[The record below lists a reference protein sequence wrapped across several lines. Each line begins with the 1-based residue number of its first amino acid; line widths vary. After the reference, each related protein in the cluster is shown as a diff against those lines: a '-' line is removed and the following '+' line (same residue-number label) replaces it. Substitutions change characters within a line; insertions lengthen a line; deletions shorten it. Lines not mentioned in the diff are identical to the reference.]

1 MFLGTKEIRH
11 ARGRFGLITSVVG
24 LITLLLIMLT
34 GLTNGLGKENTSA
47 LENLGADRIIFHTP
61 SGKPS
66 FSDSQVSEEELK
78 YWAQVPGVGE
88 VEALGVAQTRMEAGN
103 GEAEPIALFAR
114 EGISGVG
121 VPAGVAEDLGVS
133 SGDVVR
139 LNGQELR
146 VSDSTTDYGSYSHLP
161 VAVVGID
168 TWAELYHS
176 DAAGT
181 VLLVRGELDNSA
193 WEKAAA
199 AAPSGDVGESS
210 AATLKQAF
218 GALPAYQAERSSLVS
233 MQGFLYVISAL
244 VTISFLTVWTM
255 QRSRELSV
263 LRALGA
269 PLPYLFKDALGQAA
283 VVLGFGVLAGAT
295 LGTALGFL
303 ATRSPVPFDLS
314 ATAVLVP
321 CMGIW
326 VLGLAGA
333 VVATRSINSLNPVSA
348 LGGVA

>member
-78 YWAQVPGVGE
+78 YWAQVPGVEE

-139 LNGQELR
+139 LNGRELG
-146 VSDSTTDYGSYSHLP
+146 VSDSSTDYGSYSHLP

-303 ATRSPVPFDLS
+303 ASRSPVPFDLS
-314 ATAVLVP
+314 AAAVLVP
-321 CMGIW
+321 CVGIW

>member
-139 LNGQELR
+139 LNGQELG

-199 AAPSGDVGESS
+199 AAPSADVGESS

-283 VVLGFGVLAGAT
+283 LVLGFGVLAGAT

-303 ATRSPVPFDLS
+303 ASRSPVPFDLS

-321 CMGIW
+321 CLGIW

>member
-66 FSDSQVSEEELK
+66 FSDSQVSDEELK
-78 YWAQVPGVGE
+78 YWAQVPGVEE

-139 LNGQELR
+139 LNGQELG

-176 DAAGT
+176 DGAGT

-199 AAPSGDVGESS
+199 AAPSADVGESS

-314 ATAVLVP
+314 AAAVLVP
-321 CMGIW
+321 CVGIW

>member
-78 YWAQVPGVGE
+78 YWAQVPGVEE

-139 LNGQELR
+139 LNGQELG

-176 DAAGT
+176 DGAGT

-314 ATAVLVP
+314 AAAVLVP
-321 CMGIW
+321 CVGIW

>member
-78 YWAQVPGVGE
+78 YWAQVPGVEE

-114 EGISGVG
+114 EEISGVG

-139 LNGQELR
+139 LNGQELG

-314 ATAVLVP
+314 APAVLVP

>member
-78 YWAQVPGVGE
+78 YWAQVPGVEE
-88 VEALGVAQTRMEAGN
+88 VEALDVAQTRMEAGN

-139 LNGQELR
+139 LNGQELG

-314 ATAVLVP
+314 AAAVLVP
-321 CMGIW
+321 CVGIW

>member
-11 ARGRFGLITSVVG
+11 ARGRFGLITTVVG

-78 YWAQVPGVGE
+78 YWAQVPGVEE

-121 VPAGVAEDLGVS
+121 VPASVAEDLGVS
-133 SGDVVR
+133 SGDAVR
-139 LNGQELR
+139 LNGQELG
-146 VSDSTTDYGSYSHLP
+146 VSDSTTDYGSYAHLP

-314 ATAVLVP
+314 AAAVLVP
-321 CMGIW
+321 CVGIW

>member
-78 YWAQVPGVGE
+78 YWAQVPGVEE

-121 VPAGVAEDLGVS
+121 VPVGVAEDLGVS

-139 LNGQELR
+139 LNGQELG

-199 AAPSGDVGESS
+199 AAPSADLGESS

-283 VVLGFGVLAGAT
+283 VVLGFGVVSGAT

-314 ATAVLVP
+314 AAAVLVP
-321 CMGIW
+321 CVGIW

>member
-139 LNGQELR
+139 LNGQELG

-321 CMGIW
+321 CVGIW

>member
-139 LNGQELR
+139 LNGQELG

-283 VVLGFGVLAGAT
+283 VVLGFGVLAGAA

-314 ATAVLVP
+314 APAVLVP
-321 CMGIW
+321 CVGIW

>member
-78 YWAQVPGVGE
+78 YWAQVPGVEE

-121 VPAGVAEDLGVS
+121 VPASVAEDLGVS

-139 LNGQELR
+139 LNGQELG

-181 VLLVRGELDNSA
+181 VLLVRGELNNSA

-199 AAPSGDVGESS
+199 TAPSGDVGESNT
-210 AATLKQAF
+210 ATLKQAF

-314 ATAVLVP
+314 AAAVLVP
-321 CMGIW
+321 CAGIW